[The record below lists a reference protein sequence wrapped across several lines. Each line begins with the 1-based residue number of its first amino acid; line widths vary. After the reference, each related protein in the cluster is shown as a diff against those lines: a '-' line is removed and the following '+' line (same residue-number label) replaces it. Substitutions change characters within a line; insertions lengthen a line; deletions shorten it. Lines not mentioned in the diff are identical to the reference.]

1 MSQTKKIFIAPSP
14 KDGRSRKWEALEE
27 LSTQEPYAFVSA
39 DTGPEEQYK
48 PEDEGYRSLL
58 ARYHEIYPDD

>member
-27 LSTQEPYAFVSA
+27 LGTPEPYAFVSA
-39 DTGPEEQYK
+39 DTRDEEQYK
-48 PEDEGYRSLL
+48 PGDEGYHSLL
-58 ARYHEIYPDD
+58 AEYHKIYPDD